1 MFKIFHGY
9 GLVEAYHK
17 WKKAHRVEDKTISR
31 AIRLVIAVAVCLT
44 IWCLPVE
51 NWIDGMTIIQK
62 RTLAIFVFAIL
73 MWLFEAVAA
82 WTTSVMVV
90 VLLLFTTSNSSLVFF
105 YNGVDAETMKMYS
118 DLPANA
124 KTLLTTGYVD
134 VAPAEKPSS
143 KLLDGYKNELKAVCD
158 SLASETAVKDGLE
171 ETKLDLEKKIED
183 AQKPYDDSLAKYN
196 EYTNH
201 IKSKEAIAYLST
213 ADSASVAR
221 LDSLVKVVNAN
232 AKLAK
237 AKTIDPSNAG
247 GYKELICDAEVDNIL
262 TPYTVELLDTKTLE
276 ALTKKD
282 DKTKKSPIQVIP
294 AADVCQIK
302 ALGPQTNYKSILACF
317 ADPIIMLFIGGF
329 ILAIAASKTGL
340 DLYLARVMLKPFGKN
355 PKYVLLGFLMVTGV
369 FSMFLSNTAT
379 AAMMLTFLGP
389 VLKALPAD
397 GKGKTALALAIP
409 IAANIGGMGTPIGTP
424 PNAIALKYM
433 SEIGINVGFGQWM
446 AFMIPFT
453 LLLLFISWVMLIKL
467 FPFKA
472 KTIELNI
479 EGELKKDWRSIVVYI
494 TFICTVL
501 LWVLDKATGV
511 NANVV
516 AMLPVGVFAI
526 IGVLTKR
533 DLEEISWSVLWM
545 VAGGFAL
552 GVALKET
559 GLADTLIAAVPFAN
573 WPAILI
579 VVGSGLIC
587 YLMANFISHTA
598 TANLLVPI
606 LASVGASAA
615 VATNLAGLGG
625 VSTLLVGVA
634 IGSSLGMV
642 LPISTPPNAIA
653 ASTGMI
659 DQKDM
664 VKTGLIMGIV
674 GLVLGYVMLIVL
686 GSAGFFN

>member
-1 MFKIFHGY
+1 MFKLFPGFH
-9 GLVEAYHK
+9 LVESYHN
-17 WKKAHRVEDKTISR
+17 WKKSQKTDDKTISR
-31 AIRLVIAVAVCLT
+31 MIRLFIAIFAALAV
-44 IWCLPVE
+44 WCLPVE

-62 RTLAIFVFAIL
+62 RTLAIFLFAIL
-73 MWLFEAVAA
+73 MWLLEAVPA

-105 YNGVDAETMKMYS
+105 N
-118 DLPANA
+118 NA
-124 KTLLTTGYVD
+124 APD
-134 VAPAEKPSS
+134 V
-143 KLLDGYKNELKAVCD
+143 
-158 SLASETAVKDGLE
+158 
-171 ETKLDLEKKIED
+171 
-183 AQKPYDDSLAKYN
+183 
-196 EYTNH
+196 
-201 IKSKEAIAYLST
+201 
-213 ADSASVAR
+213 
-221 LDSLVKVVNAN
+221 
-232 AKLAK
+232 
-237 AKTIDPSNAG
+237 
-247 GYKELICDAEVDNIL
+247 
-262 TPYTVELLDTKTLE
+262 
-276 ALTKKD
+276 
-282 DKTKKSPIQVIP
+282 
-294 AADVCQIK
+294 
-302 ALGPQTNYKSILACF
+302 LGQQTSYKSLLHCF

-329 ILAIAASKTGL
+329 VLAIAASKTGL
-340 DLYLARVMLKPFGKN
+340 DLFLARVMLKPFGKK

-409 IAANIGGMGTPIGTP
+409 IAANVGGMGTPIGTP

-433 SEIGINVGFGQWM
+433 NEIGINVGFGEWM

-453 LLLLFISWVMLIKL
+453 LLLLFIAWVMLVKL

-472 KTIELNI
+472 KEIELNI
-479 EGELKKDWRSIVVYI
+479 EGDLKKDWRSIVVYI

-501 LWVLDKATGV
+501 LWVLDKKTGV

-516 AMLPVGVFAI
+516 AMLPVGVCAI

-552 GVALKET
+552 GVGLQET
-559 GLADTLIAAVPFAN
+559 GLAQTLINAIPFGS
-573 WPAILI
+573 WPAIVM

-587 YLMANFISHTA
+587 YAMANFISHTA
-598 TANLLVPI
+598 TASLLVPI
-606 LASVGASAA
+606 LAVVGAS
-615 VATNLAGLGG
+615 VSRNLAPLGG
-625 VSTLLVGVA
+625 VSTLLIGVA

-653 ASTGMI
+653 AATGMI
-659 DQKDM
+659 EQKDM

-674 GLVLGYVMLIVL
+674 GLIVGYGMLIVL
-686 GSAGFFN
+686 GSAGLI

>member
-9 GLVEAYHK
+9 ALVEAYHN
-17 WKKAHRVEDKTISR
+17 WKKSVRRDNKELSR
-31 AIRLVIAVAVCLT
+31 AIRLIIAIVAAIVV
-44 IWCLPVE
+44 WCLPME
-51 NWIDGMTIIQK
+51 SWIDGMTIIQK
-62 RTLAIFVFAIL
+62 RTLAIFLFAIL
-73 MWLFEAVAA
+73 MWLFEAVPA

-105 YNGVDAETMKMYS
+105 E
-118 DLPANA
+118 NA
-124 KTLLTTGYVD
+124 
-134 VAPAEKPSS
+134 AP
-143 KLLDGYKNELKAVCD
+143 
-158 SLASETAVKDGLE
+158 
-171 ETKLDLEKKIED
+171 
-183 AQKPYDDSLAKYN
+183 
-196 EYTNH
+196 
-201 IKSKEAIAYLST
+201 
-213 ADSASVAR
+213 
-221 LDSLVKVVNAN
+221 
-232 AKLAK
+232 
-237 AKTIDPSNAG
+237 
-247 GYKELICDAEVDNIL
+247 
-262 TPYTVELLDTKTLE
+262 E
-276 ALTKKD
+276 ALG
-282 DKTKKSPIQVIP
+282 
-294 AADVCQIK
+294 A
-302 ALGPQTNYKSILACF
+302 QTSYKSLLHCF

-329 ILAIAASKTGL
+329 VLAIAASKTGL
-340 DLYLARVMLKPFGKN
+340 DLFLARVMLKPFGKN
-355 PKYVLLGFLMVTGV
+355 PKMVLLGFLMVTGI

-409 IAANIGGMGTPIGTP
+409 IAANVGGMGTPIGTP

-446 AFMIPFT
+446 MFMIPFT
-453 LLLLFISWVMLIKL
+453 LVLLILAWFMLMKL

-472 KTIELNI
+472 KEINLNI

-516 AMLPVGVFAI
+516 AMLPVGVCAI

-552 GVALKET
+552 GVGLQET
-559 GLADTLIAAVPFAN
+559 GLAQTLIDAIPFGS
-573 WPAILI
+573 WPALI
-579 VVGSGLIC
+579 MVVGSGLIC
-587 YLMANFISHTA
+587 YAMANFISHTA
-598 TANLLVPI
+598 TASLLVPI
-606 LASVGASAA
+606 LAAVGASAA
-615 VATNLAGLGG
+615 VATNLAPLGG
-625 VSTLLVGVA
+625 VTTLLVGVA

-659 DQKDM
+659 EQKEM
-664 VKTGLIMGIV
+664 VKTGLIMGIL
-674 GLVLGYVMLIVL
+674 GLVIGYVMLIVL
-686 GSAGFFN
+686 GSAGFFG

>member
-1 MFKIFHGY
+1 MFKNFPGY
-9 GLVEAYHK
+9 QLVEAYHN
-17 WKKAHRVEDKTISR
+17 WKKSQKRSDSKAVSR
-31 AIRLVIAVAVCLT
+31 AIRLIIAIVAAVVV
-44 IWCLPVE
+44 WCLPVE
-51 NWIDGMTIIQK
+51 DWIVGMTIIQK
-62 RTLAIFVFAIL
+62 RTLAIFLFAIL
-73 MWLFEAVAA
+73 MWLFEAVPA

-105 YNGVDAETMKMYS
+105 E
-118 DLPANA
+118 NA
-124 KTLLTTGYVD
+124 
-134 VAPAEKPSS
+134 
-143 KLLDGYKNELKAVCD
+143 
-158 SLASETAVKDGLE
+158 
-171 ETKLDLEKKIED
+171 
-183 AQKPYDDSLAKYN
+183 
-196 EYTNH
+196 
-201 IKSKEAIAYLST
+201 
-213 ADSASVAR
+213 SA
-221 LDSLVKVVNAN
+221 
-232 AKLAK
+232 
-237 AKTIDPSNAG
+237 
-247 GYKELICDAEVDNIL
+247 
-262 TPYTVELLDTKTLE
+262 E
-276 ALTKKD
+276 ALGAHT
-282 DKTKKSPIQVIP
+282 S
-294 AADVCQIK
+294 
-302 ALGPQTNYKSILACF
+302 YKSLLHCF

-329 ILAIAASKTGL
+329 VLAIAASKTGL
-340 DLYLARVMLKPFGKN
+340 DLYLARVMLKPFGKK
-355 PKYVLLGFLMVTGV
+355 PQMVLLGFLMVTGV

-409 IAANIGGMGTPIGTP
+409 IAANVGGMGTPIGTP

-433 SEIGINVGFGQWM
+433 AEIGINIGFGQWM

-453 LLLLFISWVMLIKL
+453 IILLLIAWVMLVKL

-472 KTIELNI
+472 KEITLNI

-501 LWVLDKATGV
+501 LWVLDKKTGV

-516 AMLPVGVFAI
+516 AMLPVGVCAI
-526 IGVLTKR
+526 VGVLTKR

-552 GVALKET
+552 GVALQET
-559 GLADTLIAAVPFAN
+559 GLAKTLIAAIPFDQ
-573 WPAILI
+573 WQPMLM

-587 YLMANFISHTA
+587 YVMANFISHTA

-606 LASVGASAA
+606 LALVGASIS
-615 VATNLAGLGG
+615 TILAPLGG
-625 VSTLLVGVA
+625 VTTLLVGVA

-659 DQKDM
+659 EQKDM

-674 GLVLGYVMLIVL
+674 GLVLGYGMLIVL
-686 GSAGFFN
+686 GSTGFFG